1 MTGAGVLFSM
11 QISDDRLAVVRLSGF
26 SDGLCIKKSENE
38 RKCRWRM
45 TMIPRWRLSFF
56 EPGRV
61 AFAALLL
68 LIVTV
73 SPAHAADRAK
83 LERAAT
89 SVMSKLYQ
97 KYPEARKLEQKAVAV
112 LVFPEVYKAGLMIGA
127 ETGDGV
133 MRIKGKTVDY
143 YNTSGVS
150 YGLQAGAQKYG
161 YALFIM
167 THDALKSLETAE
179 GLEIGTGP
187 SVVVMDDAMAK
198 KTSTTTIN
206 KDIYAFIF
214 NQKGLM
220 AGLGIQGNKLTR
232 LEK

>member
-1 MTGAGVLFSM
+1 MKKNIITGWRDFAMTARRTRIQTG
-11 QISDDRLAVVRLSGF
+11 RLALF
-26 SDGLCIKKSENE
+26 
-38 RKCRWRM
+38 
-45 TMIPRWRLSFF
+45 
-56 EPGRV
+56 
-61 AFAALLL
+61 ALLMAAASV
-68 LIVTV
+68 I
-73 SPAHAADRAK
+73 PGHAADRGK
-83 LERAAT
+83 LEREAT
-89 SVMSKLYQ
+89 AVMTKLYQ
-97 KYPEARKLEQKAVAV
+97 KYPEARKLEQKAAAI
-112 LVFPEVYKAGLMIGA
+112 LVFPEVYKAGLMIGG

-133 MRIKGKTVDY
+133 MRVKGKTVAY

-167 THDALKSLETAE
+167 TPSALKSIETAD
-179 GLEIGTGP
+179 GFEIGTGP
-187 SVVVMDDAMAK
+187 SVVVMDDSMAR

-206 KDIYAFIF
+206 KDIYAYIF

>member
-1 MTGAGVLFSM
+1 MTARLTLFGS
-11 QISDDRLAVVRLSGF
+11 
-26 SDGLCIKKSENE
+26 
-38 RKCRWRM
+38 RWI
-45 TMIPRWRLSFF
+45 TPI
-56 EPGRV
+56 
-61 AFAALLL
+61 LLL
-68 LIVTV
+68 LLTATV
-73 SPAHAADRAK
+73 LPAHAADRAK
-83 LERAAT
+83 LEREAT
-89 SVMSKLYQ
+89 AVMGKLYQ
-97 KYPEARKLEQKAVAV
+97 KYPDAKKLEHKAAAI
-112 LVFPEVYKAGLMIGA
+112 LVFPEVYKAGLMIGG

-133 MRIKGKTVDY
+133 MRIKGKTVAY

-167 THDALKSLETAE
+167 TPSALKSIETAE
-179 GLEIGTGP
+179 GFEIGTGP

-206 KDIYAFIF
+206 NDIYAYIF

-232 LEK
+232 IEK

>member
-1 MTGAGVLFSM
+1 MTKQLKKLQMTFSHWRNHAM
-11 QISDDRLAVVRLSGF
+11 TARMTRFQAVRLAFV
-26 SDGLCIKKSENE
+26 
-38 RKCRWRM
+38 
-45 TMIPRWRLSFF
+45 
-56 EPGRV
+56 
-61 AFAALLL
+61 ALLMTA
-68 LIVTV
+68 VTV
-73 SPAHAADRAK
+73 LPGHAADRGK
-83 LERAAT
+83 LEREAT
-89 SVMSKLYQ
+89 AVMSKLYQ
-97 KYPEARKLEQKAVAV
+97 KYPDAKKLEQKAHAI
-112 LVFPEVYKAGLMIGA
+112 LVFPEVYKAGLMIGG

-133 MRIKGKTVDY
+133 MRVKGKTVAY

-167 THDALKSLETAE
+167 TPSALKSIESAD
-179 GLEIGTGP
+179 GFEIGTGP
-187 SVVVMDDAMAK
+187 SVVVMDDSMAK

-232 LEK
+232 IEK

>member
-1 MTGAGVLFSM
+1 MIAHTTLFQSGPLAFFSM
-11 QISDDRLAVVRLSGF
+11 
-26 SDGLCIKKSENE
+26 
-38 RKCRWRM
+38 
-45 TMIPRWRLSFF
+45 
-56 EPGRV
+56 
-61 AFAALLL
+61 
-68 LIVTV
+68 LIATLTV
-73 SPAHAADRAK
+73 LPLHAADRSK

-89 SVMSKLYQ
+89 AVMSTLYQ

-133 MRIKGKTVDY
+133 MRVKGKTVDY

-167 THDALKSLETAE
+167 TPSALKSLETADGFE
-179 GLEIGTGP
+179 LGTGP

-232 LEK
+232 IAK